1 MKHVICT
8 FAPATRNEHRTYFVR
23 LNKYAVIRET
33 ACFFYVLD
41 EMGFERRVSK
51 KTSNETGYKAGHA
64 AEFSEIMEQA
74 EAVDTVEAAA
84 ARRQYAAFTAEEKAE
99 AEAINA
105 ADVVKGETVRVGQ
118 VIEDAKGSRFV
129 VTQVMRMAGYTDA
142 SGHVEGTYFPVTHG
156 YRSIRFNTC
165 NAASIA
171 YGVKSTRLIKD
182 VEPAPTAPAAIEA
195 VYRRDAIETMIEN
208 MDDAISDRD
217 ILAAREW
224 KADIK
229 AAVEADHAEALE
241 MDTQREMD
249 KPAFRA
255 FWAASDFSVMV
266 NVLEAFNASRAEAL
280 ALDAEHDAAQL
291 VSEAIRIAN
300 RDHGHWITG
309 AQVADMLADG
319 KEYTAAQL
327 ARAVVNQAKE
337 AEQLEQYA
345 AQLTTAQQ
353 DYNAAQLASVAA
365 LDAACEAS
373 TDGTE
378 DTPEFAAY
386 ENAELALTDKAT
398 ALLQAC
404 GRYSVELARK
414 MGRATADIEALKA
427 MFRPYYTGN
436 TGSVHPG
443 RVNELVSKALQ
454 IDVSATQAR

>member
-84 ARRQYAAFTAEEKAE
+84 ARRQYAAFTAAEKTE
-99 AEAINA
+99 AEAMNA
-105 ADVVKGETVRVGQ
+105 ADVVTGETVRVGQ

-171 YGVKSTRLIKD
+171 YGVKFTRLIKD
-182 VEPAPTAPAAIEA
+182 VEPAPTATEA
-195 VYRRDAIETMIEN
+195 VSRRDAIETMIEN

-241 MDTQREMD
+241 EDAQREMD

-266 NVLEAFNASRAEAL
+266 NALEAFNAAHAEAL
-280 ALDAEHDAAQL
+280 ELDAEHAAAQL
-291 VSEAIRIAN
+291 IGEAIRLAN

-309 AQVADMLADG
+309 AQVAAMLTDG

-337 AEQLEQYA
+337 AAQLEQYA
-345 AQLTTAQQ
+345 AQLVAGQHDYTTAA
-353 DYNAAQLASVAA
+353 DASEAALNAAV
-365 LDAACEAS
+365 EAS

-386 ENAELALTDKAT
+386 EAAEETLTEKTT

-404 GRYSVELARK
+404 GRYAVELAHK
-414 MGRATADIEALKA
+414 MGKTASEVDALKQ
-427 MFRPYYTGN
+427 MFMPAVTGN
-436 TGSVHPG
+436 TGSMHPG
-443 RVNELVSKALQ
+443 RRNELVAKALA
-454 IDVSATQAR
+454 INPTQAA

>member
-1 MKHVICT
+1 MKTVTCT
-8 FAPATRNEHRTYFVR
+8 FVPASRNEHRVYF
-23 LNKYAVIRET
+23 LALKQYAVTRET

-41 EMGFERRVSK
+41 EMGYERRVSK
-51 KTSNETGYKAGHA
+51 KTGNETGYKAGHA

-99 AEAINA
+99 AEAMNA
-105 ADVVKGETVRVGQ
+105 ATV
-118 VIEDAKGSRFV
+118 S
-129 VTQVMRMAGYTDA
+129 
-142 SGHVEGTYFPVTHG
+142 
-156 YRSIRFNTC
+156 
-165 NAASIA
+165 
-171 YGVKSTRLIKD
+171 
-182 VEPAPTAPAAIEA
+182 
-195 VYRRDAIETMIEN
+195 RRDAIETMIDN

-217 ILAAREW
+217 ILTARAW

-241 MDTQREMD
+241 EDAQRQID

-255 FWAASDFSVMV
+255 FWRASEFSAMATAVQ
-266 NVLEAFNASRAEAL
+266 AFDAVHAEAL
-280 ALDAEHDAAQL
+280 ELDAEHDAAADPI
-291 VSEAIRIAN
+291 SEAIRIAN

-309 AQVADMLADG
+309 AQVAAMLADG

-345 AQLTTAQQ
+345 ATLATAQQ
-353 DYNAAQLASVAA
+353 EHNAAQRASMAA
-365 LDAACEAS
+365 LDAACAAS
-373 TDGTE
+373 ITDDE
-378 DTPEFAAY
+378 DTPEFEAFVAA
-386 ENAELALTDKAT
+386 EATLTEKTT

-414 MGRATADIEALKA
+414 LGRATAEIEALKV
-427 MFRPYYTGN
+427 MFLPFYTGN

-454 IDVSATQAR
+454 IDVSATQVR